1 MSDWLIVALVPL
13 ALFGLWL
20 WLGAVFDRIHDY
32 HEHWKAE
39 ADLEDA
45 QATKGTGSSLP

>member
-20 WLGAVFDRIHDY
+20 WLGHLFDHMSDY
-32 HEHWKAE
+32 SRHWKAE
-39 ADLEDA
+39 ETLEDA
-45 QATKGTGSSLP
+45 QATKGTGSSL